1 MWLGDKAGAG
11 RSADNPL
18 PPQIAALLRESWWL
32 AVVVVA
38 LYLALILF
46 TFDKADPGWS
56 HSATVE
62 QIRNSGGR
70 FGAWL
75 SDVLLFIFGLSA
87 WWCVALCAFVVRW
100 SLRRM
105 EKVSAADRR

>member
-1 MWLGDKAGAG
+1 MRIGDKSGAV

-32 AVVVVA
+32 AIVVVA

-56 HSATVE
+56 HSSSVE
-62 QIRNSGGR
+62 HIRNSGGR
-70 FGAWL
+70 FGA
-75 SDVLLFIFGLSA
+75 S
-87 WWCVALCAFVVRW
+87 RT
-100 SLRRM
+100 
-105 EKVSAADRR
+105 